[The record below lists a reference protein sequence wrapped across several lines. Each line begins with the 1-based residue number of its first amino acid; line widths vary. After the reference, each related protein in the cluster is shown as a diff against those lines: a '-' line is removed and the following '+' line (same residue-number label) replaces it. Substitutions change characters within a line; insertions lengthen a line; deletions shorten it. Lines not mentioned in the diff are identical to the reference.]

1 MMIRQAAVTSYQ
13 IAMETMRGVINHD
26 AVTFASTIAFS
37 LLFALFPF
45 LIMVVLAGTA
55 VLGEARALDL
65 ERDLMELLPDYVGKT
80 IKLEVE
86 TVLTTRASGGFL
98 TLGALAILVSVSGFV
113 ETVRYALNRAYR
125 VEENRSFLYRRT
137 TGLLFALGVTF
148 TLVAVAALGLL
159 VPLALNLATRYAPE
173 LVSNFELIE
182 IGRTL
187 IALLLLALLLI
198 ALNSLLP
205 AERLKVRSVLPG
217 VFLTLVLLWVFSDL
231 FVVYLTHFSNFGATY
246 GSLAGVIVLM
256 LFFELS
262 ALAVIVGAELNRAIA
277 DHSVE
282 PDMRAVAEP

>member
-1 MMIRQAAVTSYQ
+1 MLRQAAVTSFQ
-13 IAMETMRGVINHD
+13 ITVETLRGVINHD
-26 AVTFASTIAFS
+26 AVMYASTIAFS

-65 ERDLMELLPDYVGKT
+65 ERDLMALLPDYVGKT
-80 IKLEVE
+80 IKLEVD
-86 TVLTTRASGGFL
+86 TVLTTRASSGFL

-113 ETVRYALNRAYR
+113 ETVRYALNSAYR
-125 VEENRSFLYRRT
+125 VVENRSFLHRRT
-137 TGLLFALGVTF
+137 TGLLFALGVAF
-148 TLVAVAALGLL
+148 TLVAVAALGLV
-159 VPLALNLATRYAPE
+159 VPLVLNVVGRYMPE
-173 LVSNFELIE
+173 ILPNIGLIE

-187 IALLLLALLLI
+187 IALVLLALLLI

-205 AERLKVRSVLPG
+205 AERLRVRSVLPG
-217 VFLTLVLLWVFSDL
+217 VVLTLVLLWLFSNL
-231 FVVYLTHFSNFGATY
+231 FVVYLTHFANFGATY

-262 ALAVIVGAELNRAIA
+262 ALALIVGAELNRAIA

-282 PDMRAVAEP
+282 PDMRAATDG

>member
-1 MMIRQAAVTSYQ
+1 MFRQAAVTSFQ
-13 IAMETMRGVINHD
+13 IAMETIRGVINHD

-45 LIMVVLAGTA
+45 LIMLVLAGTA

-65 ERDLMELLPDYVGKT
+65 ERDLMALLPDYVGKT

-86 TVLTTRASGGFL
+86 TVLTTRASSGFL

-137 TGLLFALGVTF
+137 TGLLFALGVAF
-148 TLVAVAALGLL
+148 TLVAVAALGLV
-159 VPLALNLATRYAPE
+159 VPLALNLVTRYAPE
-173 LVSNFELIE
+173 LAPNIELIE

-205 AERLKVRSVLPG
+205 AERLRVRSVLPG

-282 PDMRAVAEP
+282 PDMRAATDQ